1 MLAKNVAKNI
11 VKLEHTHLRSFIT
24 PRVLSPIVLS
34 LGEKTGDKLFS
45 GKLFTSIVLL
55 VYL

>member
-11 VKLEHTHLRSFIT
+11 AKLEHTHLRSFIT

-34 LGEKTGDKLFS
+34 LVINFIAEIFDKS
-45 GKLFTSIVLL
+45 FTSIVLL